1 MGCKTG
7 TDETSVPTLGRSQAA
22 RSSGGVKNDGI
33 EARYFVETAAK
44 VLDVLETFNSEQES
58 LSITEI
64 ARRTGLTYSSA
75 FRLLYTLEK
84 RGYVMRRAGRKRY
97 MLSPARRKFRIGFAA
112 LRSSRFHR
120 EVSAAMEAAARKF
133 GLHLVTRVNEE
144 FNLSKALL
152 NADQL
157 LAEKIDLLVEYQ
169 YNETAG
175 ELIASKCHQAGIP
188 AISINFAQP
197 GAYYF
202 GGNNYQTGV
211 LAGEFLARYAT
222 ENWNGRADACLVLAP
237 RGLRSTQEAR
247 MAGLS
252 DSLRSGLGAFDQSQW
267 RLAPPALTVREGRVV
282 TKQLLQQVS
291 GRNKRVLIAALT
303 DHLGL
308 GAEKAI
314 REAGMEKQ
322 AVVVGQGGGHD
333 ARARI
338 MSGGPFRASVA
349 FFSECYGESVLAL
362 AMKIVKGDK
371 VPLIS
376 YTNHVVLTAENL
388 KEYYPR
394 DAERRG

>member
-1 MGCKTG
+1 MTN
-7 TDETSVPTLGRSQAA
+7 E
-22 RSSGGVKNDGI
+22 GI
-33 EARYFVETAAK
+33 ESRYFVETAAK

-75 FRLLYTLEK
+75 FRLLYTLER

-97 MLSPARRKFRIGFAA
+97 SLSPARRKFRIGFAA

-133 GLHLVTRVNEE
+133 GLNLITRINEE

-175 ELIASKCHQAGIP
+175 ELIASKCHQAGVP

-211 LAGEFLARYAT
+211 LAGQFLASYVHT
-222 ENWNGRADACLVLAP
+222 HWNGRADVCLALPP
-237 RGLRSTQEAR
+237 RGLSSTQEAR
-247 MAGLS
+247 LAGLR
-252 DSLRSGLGAFDQSQW
+252 DSLGKGLRTLDKK
-267 RLAPPALTVREGRVV
+267 RILVAPPGLTVHEGQHLTRR
-282 TKQLLQQVS
+282 LLQEAGS
-291 GRNKRVLIAALT
+291 NRHVLIAALT

-314 REAGMEKQ
+314 REAGLEKH
-322 AVVVGQGGGHD
+322 AVIAGQGGGRD

-338 MSGGPFRASVA
+338 AARGPFKASVA
-349 FFSECYGESVLAL
+349 FFSEAYGESVMSLAI
-362 AMKIVKGDK
+362 KILKGEK

-376 YTNHVVLTAENL
+376 YTNHIVLTAENL
-388 KEYYPR
+388 QDYY
-394 DAERRG
+394 ATG

>member
-1 MGCKTG
+1 MDK
-7 TDETSVPTLGRSQAA
+7 ETSES
-22 RSSGGVKNDGI
+22 
-33 EARYFVETAAK
+33 RYFVETASK
-44 VLDVLETFNSEQES
+44 VLDILETFHSEQEA

-84 RGYVMRRAGRKRY
+84 RGYVMRRAGKKRY
-97 MLSPARRKFRIGFAA
+97 LLSPARTRLRIGYAA
-112 LRSSRFHR
+112 LRSTRFHR
-120 EVSAAMEAAARKF
+120 EVSAGMDAAARNF
-133 GLHLVTRVNEE
+133 GLTLITRINDE
-144 FNLSKALL
+144 FNLPKALL

-157 LAEKIDLLVEYQ
+157 LTEKVDVLVEYQ

-175 ELIASKCHQAGIP
+175 ELIAAKCHQAGVP

-211 LAGEFLARYAT
+211 LAGEFLARYAA
-222 ENWNGRADACLVLAP
+222 ENWNGRADACLVLPP

-252 DSLRSGLGAFDQSQW
+252 DSLRVGLAAFDKSQW
-267 RLAPPALTVREGRVV
+267 RVAQPALTVREGQAV
-282 TKQLLQQVS
+282 TRQLLEQVG
-291 GRNKRVLIAALT
+291 GRNKRVVIAALT

-322 AVVVGQGGGHD
+322 AVVVGQGGGRD

-338 MSGGPFRASVA
+338 VSGGPFRASVA
-349 FFSECYGESVLAL
+349 FFSEGYGESVLAL

-388 KEYYPR
+388 KEYYPA
-394 DAERRG
+394 DVKI

>member
-1 MGCKTG
+1 MN
-7 TDETSVPTLGRSQAA
+7 Q
-22 RSSGGVKNDGI
+22 DGI
-33 EARYFVETAAK
+33 EPRYFVETAAK

-75 FRLLYTLEK
+75 FRLLYTLER

-97 MLSPARRKFRIGFAA
+97 SLSPARRKFRIGFAT

-133 GLHLVTRVNEE
+133 GLHLITRVNEE
-144 FNLSKALL
+144 FNLPKALL
-152 NADQL
+152 NAEQL
-157 LAEKIDLLVEYQ
+157 IAEKIDLLVEYQ
-169 YNETAG
+169 YNDTAG

-188 AISINFAQP
+188 SISINFAQP

-211 LAGEFLARYAT
+211 LAGQFLARFAQAQ
-222 ENWNGRADACLVLAP
+222 WNGRADACLVLPA
-237 RGLRSTQEAR
+237 RGLTSTQEAR
-247 MAGLS
+247 LAGLR
-252 DSLRSGLGAFDQSQW
+252 DSLLKGLRSLDRKRILVAS
-267 RLAPPALTVREGRVV
+267 PALTVHEGQLLTR
-282 TKQLLQQVS
+282 QLLQEA
-291 GRNKRVLIAALT
+291 GRNRHVLIAALT

-314 REAGMEKQ
+314 REAHLEQ
-322 AVVVGQGGGHD
+322 SAAIAGQGGGRD

-338 MSGGPFRASVA
+338 AAGGPFKASVA
-349 FFSECYGESVLAL
+349 FFSEAYGESVLSL
-362 AMKIVKGDK
+362 AIRILKGEK

-376 YTNHVVLTAENL
+376 YTNHIVLTAENL
-388 KEYYPR
+388 RDYY
-394 DAERRG
+394 AT

>member
-1 MGCKTG
+1 LK
-7 TDETSVPTLGRSQAA
+7 DDALQS
-22 RSSGGVKNDGI
+22 
-33 EARYFVETAAK
+33 RYFVETAAK
-44 VLDVLETFNSEQES
+44 VLDILETFNSEQES

-84 RGYVMRRAGRKRY
+84 RGYVMRRSGRKRY
-97 MLSPARRKFRIGFAA
+97 MLSPARRRFRIGFAS

-120 EVSAAMEAAARKF
+120 EVSAAMETAARNF
-133 GLHLVTRVNEE
+133 GFNLITRVNEE

-175 ELIASKCHQAGIP
+175 ELIAAKCHQAGIP

-211 LAGEFLARYAT
+211 LAGHFLAGFAH
-222 ENWNGRADACLVLAP
+222 EQWKGQSDACLVLPAK
-237 RGLRSTQEAR
+237 GLSSTQEAR
-247 MAGLS
+247 LAGLR
-252 DSLRSGLGAFDQSQW
+252 DSLSEGLRSLD
-267 RLAPPALTVREGRVV
+267 RKRILVAPAALTVHEGRRL
-282 TKQLLQQVS
+282 TERLLQDV
-291 GRNKRVLIAALT
+291 GGKTRHILVAALT

-314 REAGMEKQ
+314 REAGLEKH
-322 AVVVGQGGGHD
+322 AVIAGQGGGRD

-338 MSGGPFRASVA
+338 AAGGSFKASVA
-349 FFSECYGESVLAL
+349 FFSEAYGESVLSL
-362 AMKIVKGDK
+362 AIKILKGEK
-371 VPLIS
+371 VPLMS
-376 YTNHVVLTAENL
+376 YTNHIVLTAENL
-388 KEYYPR
+388 RDYY
-394 DAERRG
+394 ATG